1 MNVLVTGGA
10 GFIGTHLIRFL
21 LEHTRCDRIVAFDNL
36 RHGSWAALE
45 SLGCH
50 GRLEM
55 VTGDIRD
62 QMQVRQAVRDMDIIF
77 HLAAQASVMGAEREM
92 EYTLQANVI
101 GTFNM
106 LQASADAGVSKVVF
120 SSSREVYGEPEA
132 LPVPEIA
139 PLAPKNAY
147 GASKMAAEAW
157 CRAFA
162 AKGLNVSI
170 LRLSNIYGT
179 GDNGRVIPLFME
191 NTRKGLPV
199 VIYGGE
205 QTIDFLP
212 VSILCQA
219 MWNAAQTEIAQTNIT
234 GPINVGSGTGSTL
247 QELAERIQALFG
259 GPPQEIQKMPG
270 RSVETKQFVADV
282 SKMKDILG
290 VTPPEDPLCELAAMA
305 PGCLTDA
312 VPSEEALPGETL
324 NVA

>member
-21 LEHTRCDRIVAFDNL
+21 LEHTRCGRIVAFDNL
-36 RHGSWAALE
+36 YHGSWDVLE
-45 SLGCH
+45 NLGRP
-50 GRLEM
+50 GRVEM

-62 QMQVRQAVRDMDIIF
+62 QEQIRRAVRDTDIIF
-77 HLAAQASVMGAEREM
+77 HLAAQASVMGADREM
-92 EYTLQANVI
+92 EYTLQTNVA
-101 GTFNM
+101 GVFNV
-106 LQASADAGVSKVVF
+106 LQSSADAGVSKVVF
-120 SSSREVYGEPEA
+120 TSSREVYGEPET
-132 LPVPEIA
+132 LPVPETA

-170 LRLSNIYGT
+170 LRLSNIYGA
-179 GDNGRVIPLFME
+179 GDKGRVIPLFIE

-212 VSILCQA
+212 VSFLCQA
-219 MWNAAQTEIAQTNIT
+219 MWNAAQTGIA

-247 QELAERIQALFG
+247 QELARRIHALFG
-259 GPPQEIQKMPG
+259 GSAQEIQTMPG
-270 RSVETKQFVADV
+270 RPVETRHFVADV
-282 SKMKDILG
+282 SGMKDILG
-290 VTPPEDPLCELAAMA
+290 VTPPEDPLCELASMA
-305 PGCLTDA
+305 LVRPAAASLEGA
-312 VPSEEALPGETL
+312 PRGEAR